1 MNDTSMTVAATDTG
15 SPDFSRQQLSPLQPN
30 DDLSF
35 GELQQ
40 SYNFRN
46 VSDRRRVFSN
56 LIVNEL
62 KSKQNPV
69 VLDIGCGCGMARENT
84 WQWAIKPHVG
94 EYWGIEPDPGVKPAE
109 GLFDH
114 TQNALMET
122 ADLPDNSVDL
132 AYSWMVMEHVADP
145 EAFCGRLYKAL
156 KPGGS
161 YFFSTP
167 NIKHYFTFVARFL
180 KQLRIDETV
189 LGMIRKQD
197 DLDEYHYPV
206 QYKFNS
212 QHAVGEVCQKVGFN
226 KPEFIYVEVDGP
238 RNYFPGPTKLMFHAL
253 AWKRTKIRQ
262 PEVLLTM
269 IGRVTK
275 PESA

>member
-1 MNDTSMTVAATDTG
+1 MSESTMTIDTSDMGSAT
-15 SPDFSRQQLSPLQPN
+15 FSREQLAAQKPN
-30 DDLSF
+30 DNLSF
-35 GELQQ
+35 GELQEA
-40 SYNFRN
+40 YNFRN
-46 VSDRRRVFSN
+46 VSDRRRVFAN
-56 LIVNEL
+56 LIVKDLE
-62 KSKQNPV
+62 SRTDPV

-84 WQWAIKPHVG
+84 WQWAIKPHVS

-114 TQNALMET
+114 TQNALMED
-122 ADLPDNSVDL
+122 ADLPDNSIDL

-145 EAFCGRLYKAL
+145 EAFCKRLYRAL
-156 KPGGS
+156 KPGGT

-167 NIKHYFTFVARFL
+167 NINHYFTFVARFL

-189 LGMIRKQD
+189 LSMIRKQD

-212 QHAVGEVCQKVGFN
+212 QHAVADVATKVGFE
-226 KPEFIYVEVDGP
+226 KPEFVYVEVDGP
-238 RNYFPGPTKLMFHAL
+238 RNYFPGPTKPLFHAL
-253 AWKRTKIRQ
+253 AWKRTKIRR

-269 IGRVTK
+269 LGRITK
-275 PESA
+275 PKDA